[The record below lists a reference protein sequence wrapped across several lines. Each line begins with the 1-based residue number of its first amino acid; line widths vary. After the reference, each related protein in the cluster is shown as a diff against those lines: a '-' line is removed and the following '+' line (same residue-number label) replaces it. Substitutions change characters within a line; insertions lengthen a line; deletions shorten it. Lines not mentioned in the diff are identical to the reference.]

1 MPERREYLNYMISQG
16 YRYTSFRRKKE
27 SNGKNFDKSTSSI
40 NFRPGKLHNKPRSIA
55 REIFYF
61 EHDCCLPSGIASRTI
76 GFDGLTYG
84 TSHLKYPFLSN
95 CNMSPRFIFR
105 MFESPTAM
113 VSFFV
118 HGFNT
123 SRKSSPSSSC
133 NSNLKDG

>member
-16 YRYTSFRRKKE
+16 YRYKSFRRKKE

-40 NFRPGKLHNKPRSIA
+40 IDRANFTINPVQLLKRL
-55 REIFYF
+55 FYF

-105 MFESPTAM
+105 MFESPTAT

-133 NSNLKDG
+133 NSNLNDG